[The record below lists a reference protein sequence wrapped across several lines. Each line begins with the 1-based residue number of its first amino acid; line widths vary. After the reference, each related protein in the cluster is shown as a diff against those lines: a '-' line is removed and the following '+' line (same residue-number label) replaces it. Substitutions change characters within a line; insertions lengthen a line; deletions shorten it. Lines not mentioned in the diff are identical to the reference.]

1 MPFDA
6 VTPWEYLASF
16 QRLLLA
22 LALGLLIGG
31 ERERAGKEVGLRTF
45 AFVALIG
52 ALSATLD
59 HLVMLAAVG
68 TVALL
73 IVFLNLRALVYEQ
86 TLEMTTSAALV
97 ITLLIGILAGLGQT
111 FEPTAV
117 GVLTA
122 ALLAAKVPLHGFTLG
137 LTPQEVRAALL
148 FGIIAFVIYPVLPPD
163 YVDPW
168 QLVNLS
174 NAWLTVVLIAG
185 IGMINYVLLRL
196 YGQRGLSY
204 AIFLGG
210 LVNSSIAVAELARRL
225 RLTNE
230 TNGDGSSAFAL
241 HGIAVANSAML
252 LRNGAILAILHP
264 AALLVGAPIVSL
276 MLVVSLVVALAT
288 DRHARQQAAPAMQLA
303 APFSLRSALYFGAI
317 LVGVAIVGDLAQ
329 RTFGDAGF
337 YVASIAGGLVSS
349 ASTTASAALLAGQGK
364 LSPDVAGLGAVLA
377 SMTSAAVHAPLLWQA
392 AKSRRTGWRVVQ
404 LTAGTLLL
412 ALVGLGVQC
421 GLPPA
426 NLTQL
431 LSAR

>member
-1 MPFDA
+1 MPLDGVSA
-6 VTPWEYLASF
+6 WEYLASF

-52 ALSATLD
+52 ALSAPLD
-59 HLVMLAAVG
+59 QLVMLAALA

-73 IVFLNLRALVYEQ
+73 IVFLNLRSLIYERA
-86 TLEMTTSAALV
+86 LEMTTSAALV
-97 ITLLIGILAGLGQT
+97 ITVLIGMLAGLGQT

-163 YVDPW
+163 YIDPW

-174 NAWLTVVLIAG
+174 KAWLTVVLIAG
-185 IGMINYVLLRL
+185 IGMVNYVLLRL

-225 RLTNE
+225 RLTNG
-230 TNGDGSSAFAL
+230 TDGDDNGAFAL

-252 LRNGAILAILHP
+252 LRNGTILAILHP
-264 AALLVGAPIVSL
+264 AALPVGAPIVGL
-276 MLVVSLVVALAT
+276 MLLISLAVAIAT
-288 DRHARQQAAPAMQLA
+288 DRRARQQAAPAMHLA

-329 RTFGDAGF
+329 RVFGDAGF
-337 YVASIAGGLVSS
+337 YVASVGGGLVSS

-364 LSPDVAGLGAVLA
+364 LSAETAGVGAVLA

-392 AKSRRTGWRVVQ
+392 AQSGRVGWRVVQ
-404 LTAGTLLL
+404 FTAGTLLL
-412 ALVGLGVQC
+412 AVIALSVQC
-421 GLPPA
+421 SVPPTD
-426 NLTQL
+426 LTQL